1 MAPRLALALFALAL
15 LAPGRARADTTGA
28 RWLRERG
35 SIEWMVGA
43 GGWRTG
49 LGLDPRAT
57 GFQAVAGG
65 TEVVL
70 GVDFMPAVGVF
81 LTGSFLA
88 GEVAGS
94 PTSDP
99 YFEAMGG
106 AGIQLRPSDA
116 VCVRAGPAAGRAIS
130 EKDNATLVGGFLG
143 ASLDLFS
150 LGSGRLSLALSARL
164 DVDAMLGSRSELP
177 GESLALTA
185 GIGLRY

>member
-81 LTGSFLA
+81 
-88 GEVAGS
+88 
-94 PTSDP
+94 
-99 YFEAMGG
+99 
-106 AGIQLRPSDA
+106 
-116 VCVRAGPAAGRAIS
+116 
-130 EKDNATLVGGFLG
+130 
-143 ASLDLFS
+143 
-150 LGSGRLSLALSARL
+150 
-164 DVDAMLGSRSELP
+164 
-177 GESLALTA
+177 
-185 GIGLRY
+185 